1 MRRNWATIDVANSL
15 GDRCDRPVCREGA
28 GQPRLLPEQALWG
41 RLNLRVRP
49 KIIPQGQPYGD
60 VKADSDRKTDD
71 QCVHPVTVAARSPQV
86 QSSLSLLLTIHRT
99 QSLGYCATIRDSAG
113 DRAMHATDDL
123 KIGKWYRLS
132 FPGIAAR
139 VIEPPAS
146 LERTSEYCFLVESLV
161 LRSRWWVNG
170 RGEPD
175 NIYSP
180 HLMVPALQA
189 ALREAPPRALPAA

>member
-1 MRRNWATIDVANSL
+1 
-15 GDRCDRPVCREGA
+15 
-28 GQPRLLPEQALWG
+28 
-41 RLNLRVRP
+41 
-49 KIIPQGQPYGD
+49 
-60 VKADSDRKTDD
+60 
-71 QCVHPVTVAARSPQV
+71 
-86 QSSLSLLLTIHRT
+86 
-99 QSLGYCATIRDSAG
+99 
-113 DRAMHATDDL
+113 MHATDDL

-146 LERTSEYCFLVESLV
+146 LKRTSEYCYLVETLV

>member
-1 MRRNWATIDVANSL
+1 
-15 GDRCDRPVCREGA
+15 
-28 GQPRLLPEQALWG
+28 
-41 RLNLRVRP
+41 
-49 KIIPQGQPYGD
+49 
-60 VKADSDRKTDD
+60 
-71 QCVHPVTVAARSPQV
+71 
-86 QSSLSLLLTIHRT
+86 
-99 QSLGYCATIRDSAG
+99 
-113 DRAMHATDDL
+113 MHATDDL

-146 LERTSEYCFLVESLV
+146 LERTSEYCYLVESLV

-180 HLMVPALQA
+180 HLIVGASDEGVIESARVALVGASEGHASGGKKYRSVNWIAKYSATAVATRFATQLIIMSRDRTASRRQA
-189 ALREAPPRALPAA
+189 VKKSPNEKGPLGP